1 MGIVSEKFNELKK
14 DLEFASTDAD
24 SQGKIIIQI
33 GSATCEKAAGSDLV
47 RNEFERLLAATRNDN
62 VMIKQTGCT
71 GRCAQEPIVGVFVP
85 GQMAVKYRKVTPD
98 IVHTIFKEHIL
109 DKKPVASLMLDKT
122 TETLYKYFVTLC
134 TSGKCSNSKGD
145 SWYDIFNLK
154 LAERKLSNEH
164 VHVMKGG
171 CIGLCHED
179 KNIFHEHGVM
189 MVYPQN
195 VIYQFHSAS
204 ELDEIIESHFVNDI
218 VAEKF
223 IVRGDKMTEEYFK
236 FYGDVSFFNK
246 QTRITLRNCGII
258 DPESLTDYIH
268 AQGFEAL
275 TKILDGK
282 DSNWIINEVLE
293 SGLRGRGG
301 GGFPVGAKWRNTK
314 TLVDDPIKYV
324 ICNADEGDPGA
335 FMDRSALEG
344 DPFSIVEGMIIGAYA
359 VGANKGY
366 LYIRAEYPLA
376 IERVENA
383 IVKCR
388 KMGLL
393 GKNILGSEFDF
404 DLEIRL
410 GAGAFVCGEETA
422 LIHSIEGKRGQP
434 RMRPPYPSLSGLWG
448 HPTCI
453 NNVET
458 WANIAPIIL
467 YGAKWFNR
475 IGTEGSKG
483 TKVFALAGNVQ
494 NTGLVEV
501 PMGTTLREI
510 IYDIGGGIPGG
521 KKLKGVQTGGP
532 SGGTIPASKIDTPVD
547 YESLKEVGSMMGSG
561 GMIILDE
568 TDCIVQTTKFFLEFT
583 KDESCGKCLP
593 CREGTVRMLEILEK
607 ITSGIAVIE
616 DLDKLERLAKLVKN
630 TSLCGLGQSAP
641 NPVLSALENFREEF
655 LHHIEDKHCPTQKC
669 QKLVR
674 FEIIPDKCTGCT
686 VCARRCPVSCIIGA
700 RKRPHEIIQAD
711 CIKCGE
717 CYNVCKFDAIIKN

>member
-1 MGIVSEKFNELKK
+1 MGRVIQKFNALKK
-14 DLEFASTDAD
+14 DLDHASTDAV

-33 GSATCEKAAGSDLV
+33 GSATCEKAAGADLV
-47 RNEFERLLAATRNDN
+47 RTEFERLLAATRSED
-62 VMIKQTGCT
+62 VIIKQTGCT

-85 GQMAVKYRKVTPD
+85 GQMPVKYRKVDPD
-98 IVHTIFKEHIL
+98 AVHQIFREHIL

-122 TETLYKYFVTLC
+122 SEVMYKHFVTLC
-134 TSGKCSNSKGD
+134 TSKKCSNAKGE
-145 SWYDIFNLK
+145 SWYDYFILK
-154 LAERKLSNEH
+154 LAENKVPH
-164 VHVMKGG
+164 DDVYVTKGS
-171 CIGLCHED
+171 CIGLCDDEEEVE
-179 KNIFHEHGVM
+179 EHGVM
-189 MVYPQN
+189 MVHPEN
-195 VIYQFHSAS
+195 VIYRYFNSSQL
-204 ELDEIIESHFVNDI
+204 EEIIKIHFVKKEI
-218 VAEKF
+218 AEKF
-223 IVRGDKMTEEYFK
+223 IVHGDQMTEDYFK

-275 TKILDGK
+275 AKVLDSKGKAKIIEEI
-282 DSNWIINEVLE
+282 SA

-301 GGFPVGAKWRNTK
+301 GGFPVGTKWKNTRD
-314 TLVDDPIKYV
+314 LVDDPVKYV

-344 DPFSIVEGMIIGAYA
+344 DPFSVVEGMIIGAYA
-359 VGANKGY
+359 MGASKGY

-383 IVKCR
+383 IYKAR
-388 KMGLL
+388 TMGLL
-393 GKNILGSEFDF
+393 GENILGSGFNF

-434 RMRPPYPSLSGLWG
+434 RMRPPYPSASGLWG

-467 YGAKWFNR
+467 HGSKWFSR

-483 TKVFALAGNVQ
+483 TKVFALAGNVL

-521 KKLKGVQTGGP
+521 KSLKAIQTGGP
-532 SGGTIPASKIDTPVD
+532 SGGCIPADKIDTPVD
-547 YESLKEVGSMMGSG
+547 YESLKAVGSMMGSG

-607 ITSGIAVIE
+607 ITSGTGTHE
-616 DLDKLERLAKLVKN
+616 DIIKLERLGKMIKA

-641 NPVLSALENFREEF
+641 NPVLSALEYFKEEF
-655 LHHIEDKHCPTQKC
+655 MIHIDEKRCPTQKC
-669 QKLVR
+669 SQLIQYK
-674 FEIIPDKCTGCT
+674 IDADKCTGCT

-700 RKRPHEIIQAD
+700 RKRPHEIIQND

-717 CYNVCKFDAIIKN
+717 CYNVCKFDAITKN